1 MATGRL
7 PTFHG
12 RLKVMTE
19 IDNYHINFILE
30 PESVHFSFLLMV
42 KNSLELSYVENLQ
55 NQNQSVEMRM
65 KPLKYK
71 QRILQRQL
79 WIVNYYTKSSS
90 NNLSNENRKTGCFQR
105 NDISKIVHFGI
116 LIHDLS

>member
-1 MATGRL
+1 VATGRL

-79 WIVNYYTKSSS
+79 WIVNYYGWGVIY
-90 NNLSNENRKTGCFQR
+90 LWA
-105 NDISKIVHFGI
+105 IYLYVIY
-116 LIHDLS
+116 LICDLPRYM